1 MLRVGLTGGIGSG
14 KSTVARRLEELG
26 AVVVD
31 ADAVAREV
39 VEPGEPT
46 LAAIAARFGG
56 ALVRPD
62 GSLDRAALAAIVFPD
77 RAALADL
84 DAITGP
90 AITARVLALRSAV
103 APDRV
108 SVFDMPLLVER
119 GLWPAEHLTIVVSA
133 AVETRVGRLVT
144 QRGLA
149 EADARHRIAAQA
161 SDEERREAADV
172 WIDNEGPPESTFE
185 QVDVLW
191 ATRLAPY
198 DANLR
203 TGTRSRRPE
212 TGSIVVE
219 PDPAW
224 AGEGRRLVAKLTDAL
239 GERAARIDHI
249 GSTSVAGLNAKD
261 VIDLQVGVRSLTDA
275 DAAGFV
281 ADLLARGFVRS
292 EGDVGDTPHGDHPA
306 ASWAKRFFGSM
317 DPGRIA
323 HVHVR
328 EVASLGWEFALLF
341 RDWMRADA
349 PARAGYSAEK
359 RRILLGAATTS
370 DYVDAK
376 EPWFDTACAAAWAW
390 ARRTGWRPS

>member
-46 LAAIAARFGG
+46 LAVIAARFGG
-56 ALVRPD
+56 ALIRPD
-62 GSLDRAALAAIVFPD
+62 GTLDRAALAAIVFPD
-77 RAALADL
+77 PEALADL

-90 AITARVLALRSAV
+90 AISTRVQTLRSAV
-103 APDRV
+103 SPDRV
-108 SVFDMPLLVER
+108 NVFDMPLLVER
-119 GLWPAEHLTIVVSA
+119 GLWPAEHLAIVVSA

-161 SDEERREAADV
+161 SDEQRREAADV
-172 WIDNEGPPESTFE
+172 WIDNEGSPESTLE
-185 QVDVLW
+185 QVDAVW
-191 ATRLAPY
+191 AVRLAPY

-212 TGSIVVE
+212 SGSIVVD
-219 PDPAW
+219 PDPDW
-224 AGEGRRLVAKLTDAL
+224 AAEGRRLVAKLVETL
-239 GERAARIDHI
+239 GDTVARVDHI
-249 GSTSVAGLNAKD
+249 GSTSVPDLIAKD
-261 VIDLQVGVRSLTDA
+261 VIDLQIGLGFLTDA
-275 DAAGFV
+275 DAPEFV
-281 ADLLARGFVRS
+281 ADLLARGFVRT
-292 EGDVGDTPHGDHPA
+292 EGNAGDTPHGGHPVT
-306 ASWAKRFFGSM
+306 SWAKRFFGSM
-317 DPGRIA
+317 DPGRVA

-328 EVASLGWEFALLF
+328 EVGSPGWEFALLF
-341 RDWMRADA
+341 RDWMRADGA
-349 PARAGYSAEK
+349 AREAYAAEK
-359 RRILLGAATTS
+359 QRILAQVTTTS
-370 DYVDAK
+370 DYVVAK
-376 EPWFDTACAAAWAW
+376 EPWFDAAYAAAWAW